1 MRGFFNCG
9 TRIRFRP
16 ITRAI
21 RRRYRVPP
29 VPDDKE
35 VPVKSSLPADFNPWL
50 AMDALQGLTEALY
63 WQLTEGPAAE
73 ELRDG
78 KRHASLVGLAYAAR
92 KLAREL
98 NAYFRAASEAGF
110 EFPANGDSPESV
122 NDARGNWRVN

>member
-1 MRGFFNCG
+1 M
-9 TRIRFRP
+9 
-16 ITRAI
+16 
-21 RRRYRVPP
+21 
-29 VPDDKE
+29 
-35 VPVKSSLPADFNPWL
+35 KSSLPADFNPWL

-110 EFPANGDSPESV
+110 EFPANGDSPEGV